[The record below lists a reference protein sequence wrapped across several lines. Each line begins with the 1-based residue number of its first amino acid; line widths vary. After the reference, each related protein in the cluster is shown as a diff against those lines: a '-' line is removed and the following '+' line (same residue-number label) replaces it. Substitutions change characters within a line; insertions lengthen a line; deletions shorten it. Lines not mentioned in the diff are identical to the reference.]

1 MSKEVRFASIV
12 LGVVAVVSGIVW
24 WRVRPTSAPSIP
36 LVNRSAGVNPNAV
49 SGDSSAGHMGNAGA
63 SGEHG
68 AFRSPLEM
76 LDSREADQ
84 NPKNIDKPK
93 GEQPLEDVYAKAPGG
108 APPSLSDLRI
118 DPVDANAS
126 RSGEN
131 GTQRNTAMS
140 NPGETP
146 AAPDQT
152 GEKPPKSELPPG
164 MERYRVENG
173 DTLASIAEMFY
184 ANEKLGSR
192 ILAAN
197 TQIKDP
203 EHLVAGAYLT
213 IPVQEEEA
221 SLQGASTHGK
231 RTRSY
236 RVQNNESFYSIAKSV
251 LGDASRFQE
260 IFDLNRDRVKGDP
273 KKLRA
278 GQEILL
284 PVE

>member
-12 LGVVAVVSGIVW
+12 LGVVAAVSGIVW
-24 WRVRPTSAPSIP
+24 WRVRPTPAPNIP
-36 LVNRSAGVNPNAV
+36 LVNRSAGMNPNAL
-49 SGDSSAGHMGNAGA
+49 SGDSSVGHTGNAGA

-68 AFRSPLEM
+68 TFRSPLEV
-76 LDSREADQ
+76 LDSREAEH
-84 NPKNIDKPK
+84 NPTSLDKPK
-93 GEQPLEDVYAKAPGG
+93 GEPPLEDVYAKAPGG

-118 DPVDANAS
+118 DPVNVS
-126 RSGEN
+126 RSGESD
-131 GTQRNTAMS
+131 TQRNTAMPNLGES
-140 NPGETP
+140 PATSSQPGET
-146 AAPDQT
+146 
-152 GEKPPKSELPPG
+152 PPKSELPPG
-164 MERYRVENG
+164 TERYRVENG

-203 EHLVAGAYLT
+203 EHLVAGTYLT
-213 IPVQEEEA
+213 IPIQEEEA
-221 SLQGASTHGK
+221 SPRGASADAK

-260 IFDLNRDRVKGDP
+260 IFDLNRDLVKGDP

-278 GQEILL
+278 GQEIRL